1 MEHKAQNRIHQENR
15 GVENDE
21 LEREPQRLFPD
32 LLDIPLDN
40 WVISEKEIEKR
51 RFLVHAEREHDQRGC
66 DIRRP
71 RGFSAIFQHDRQE
84 QYAAEHRRAVR
95 RNRNQAAR
103 EHQGDG
109 KRDHHAAKSNLAA
122 LFSAAGTIL
131 TRHHSIPLFPS
142 KLFSIITQ
150 GRCKHN

>member
-1 MEHKAQNRIHQENR
+1 MWSTKPRIAYIR
-15 GVENDE
+15 KIAA
-21 LEREPQRLFPD
+21 LKTTSLSASRRRLFP
-32 LLDIPLDN
+32 IFSIFHDN

-71 RGFSAIFQHDRQE
+71 RGFSAIFQHDRQG

-109 KRDHHAAKSNLAA
+109 SCDHHAAKSNLAT
-122 LFSAAGTIL
+122 LLSAAGTIL
-131 TRHHSIPLFPS
+131 PAIIQSLFFLQNCFPL
-142 KLFSIITQ
+142 
-150 GRCKHN
+150 